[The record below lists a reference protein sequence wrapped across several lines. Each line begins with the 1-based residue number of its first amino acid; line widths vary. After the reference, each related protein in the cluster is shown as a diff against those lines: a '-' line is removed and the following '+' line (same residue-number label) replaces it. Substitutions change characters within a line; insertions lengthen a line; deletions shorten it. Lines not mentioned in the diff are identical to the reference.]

1 MQLTDRCKD
10 PRMDDARDE
19 APRVE
24 GSLVPRTD
32 FPILERVAYVNTASF
47 GLPALPVQRV
57 ARAFDERIWTSGT
70 VGFDDDAEAAVYE
83 GAREAVGRLLNCD
96 PFGVALTGSVTEAL
110 AQLAW
115 GLGLPR
121 GSNVVSTNIEF
132 PSVTYPWLRAAE
144 DNGTEVRLVDVI
156 DDPAA
161 LTVERIAELV
171 DDGTSVLCI
180 SHVQYGTGARL
191 DPAALAELAHA
202 HGATLILDTYQ
213 SAGVVPL
220 DVAAFDADV
229 VVGGGMKWL
238 CGTAGAAFCYVRPD
252 IVERLRPAVV
262 GWRSPVDPPNFD
274 ARSIRL
280 APGAR
285 RMEFATMA
293 YSAGLALRRAIDYIL
308 EAGIERIL
316 GHSLDLGSRLI
327 AGVEELGG
335 TTQTPREAAARA
347 GVVNI
352 RFPDRDG
359 GDLTSALNA
368 AGVIVSPRLGGTRF
382 SLHMFND
389 ASDVDRALNVLED
402 VTGRSSIRAGSP

>member
-1 MQLTDRCKD
+1 M
-10 PRMDDARDE
+10 AGE
-19 APRVE
+19 ASV
-24 GSLVPRTD
+24 VPRTD
-32 FPILERVAYVNTASF
+32 FPILERVAYLNTASF
-47 GLPALPVQRV
+47 GLPALPVQQV
-57 ARAFDERIWTSGT
+57 ARDFDDQIWTSGT
-70 VGFDDDAEAAVYE
+70 VGFDDEAEAAVYE
-83 GAREAVGRLLNCD
+83 GSREAVGRLLNCD
-96 PFGVALTGSVTEAL
+96 PFGVALTGSATEAI

-115 GLGLPR
+115 GLDLPR

-156 DDPAA
+156 DDPTA
-161 LTVERIAELV
+161 LTVGRVAELV
-171 DDGTSVLCI
+171 DDRTSVLCI
-180 SHVQYGTGARL
+180 SHVQYGTGGRL

-202 HGATLILDTYQ
+202 HGATFILDTYQ

-220 DVAAFDADV
+220 DVAAFDADA

-238 CGTAGAAFCYVRPD
+238 CGTAGAAFCYVRPEL
-252 IVERLRPAVV
+252 VERLRPAVI
-262 GWRSPVDPPNFD
+262 GWRSPADPPNFD

-293 YSAGLALRRAIDYIL
+293 YSAGLALQRAIDYVL
-308 EAGIERIL
+308 DAGVERIL
-316 GHSLDLGSRLI
+316 RHSLDLGDRLI

-335 TTQTPREAAARA
+335 TTQTPREEDARA

-352 RFPDRDG
+352 RFPDRDSA
-359 GDLTSALNA
+359 DLTDALNA
-368 AGVIVSPRLGGTRF
+368 ADIIVSPRLGGTRV

-389 ASDVDRALNVLED
+389 ASDVDRALDVLEH
-402 VTGRSSIRAGSP
+402 VTRSPG